1 LTGLAWPGG
10 MRGAIDMFTHLTFVT
25 LFTHLSRTCS
35 SRFQTCSQSIHC
47 FVLFPG
53 VPRAPRGPFLESS
66 QKAPGKRRWEVVG
79 EGWRRSEKVR
89 ESSRKFEKT
98 KNKKEKHK
106 TKTKNKNTKKYW
118 KTITCTF
125 FYAFLPS
132 FFFHPP
138 PSFFLVLSQG
148 RRTEEEGRKRRLLV

>member
-1 LTGLAWPGG
+1 

-53 VPRAPRGPFLESS
+53 VPPAPRGPFLESS

-106 TKTKNKNTKKYW
+106 TKTKNKNTKKILENNNMY
-118 KTITCTF
+118 IFLCF
-125 FYAFLPS
+125 SSILLLPS
-132 FFFHPP
+132 
-138 PSFFLVLSQG
+138 SSVLLPCSLS
-148 RRTEEEGRKRRLLV
+148 RKKDGGGGKKKEAAGIIASAA

>member
-1 LTGLAWPGG
+1 
-10 MRGAIDMFTHLTFVT
+10 MFTHLTFVT

-53 VPRAPRGPFLESS
+53 VPPAPRGPFLESS

-106 TKTKNKNTKKYW
+106 TKTKNKNTKKNG
-118 KTITCTF
+118 K
-125 FYAFLPS
+125 
-132 FFFHPP
+132 
-138 PSFFLVLSQG
+138 Q
-148 RRTEEEGRKRRLLV
+148 